1 VVTERPLFVGETA
14 AAGTPLVTVM
24 DTSAL
29 IAKLHIAQMQAQQLE
44 IGAPATLTVP
54 GIAQPVPAKV
64 SLISPALDPGS
75 TTVEVWLRVENAKG
89 LLKAGTPVHVS
100 IQGRTISNALT
111 VPADAIQSSPDGSSK
126 FVMVIAPDSTAHK
139 RPVTLGIQNPDAVQ
153 ILSGITASDMVIST
167 GAYGLDENTRVKI
180 GVATDSGKDAE

>member
-1 VVTERPLFVGETA
+1 
-14 AAGTPLVTVM
+14 M
-24 DTSAL
+24 
-29 IAKLHIAQMQAQQLE
+29 
-44 IGAPATLTVP
+44 P

-89 LLKAGTPVHVS
+89 VLKAGTPVHAT

-126 FVMVIAPDSTAHK
+126 FVMVMAADSTAHK
-139 RPVTLGIQNPDAVQ
+139 RPVTLGIQNADEVQ
-153 ILSGITASDMVIST
+153 ILSGLTPVGHGHLHRRLWPGREHKGQDRRRRQIPERMPT
-167 GAYGLDENTRVKI
+167 
-180 GVATDSGKDAE
+180 